1 LKQYPI
7 LRLPIFNGFYGDG
20 KPCVVECAQV
30 DPTGAPG
37 AEVEAGFL
45 SCYLLVATNLEKV
58 KISGLDFC
66 RFSCGVYP
74 NDFEYFVE
82 M

>member
-1 LKQYPI
+1 
-7 LRLPIFNGFYGDG
+7 
-20 KPCVVECAQV
+20 
-30 DPTGAPG
+30 
-37 AEVEAGFL
+37 
-45 SCYLLVATNLEKV
+45 LEKV

-82 M
+82 MWKAGMNQG